1 MLRAVNLLLAYSFS
15 RLQSTA
21 QDSDFVNAATDNI
34 RPTVFFGPNGLDRK
48 HQLSFGGVFQF
59 PLSLHLSLI
68 SHFYSP
74 LPSSLLLPTTGK
86 PGGIFVSDVTG
97 DGSGDGSVVYPY
109 GDPLPGTNIGSFG
122 RTVNPSNI
130 NSAIQAYN
138 ARLGSSP
145 LTAAGAALVNA
156 GIFAGGQL
164 TQLKGAEQMVQP
176 APPGVQG
183 LGWLRSSDM
192 TLGWDYKVHE
202 RFVVTPS
209 VSFYNIFNFANF
221 DAANNPLSPVLNTF
235 GNNAPG
241 ALNSTTYHQRSA
253 DRIGLGS
260 GLFSLG
266 SPRKLEFGLRVSF

>member
-1 MLRAVNLLLAYSFS
+1 
-15 RLQSTA
+15 
-21 QDSDFVNAATDNI
+21 
-34 RPTVFFGPNGLDRK
+34 
-48 HQLSFGGVFQF
+48 
-59 PLSLHLSLI
+59 
-68 SHFYSP
+68 
-74 LPSSLLLPTTGK
+74 
-86 PGGIFVSDVTG
+86 
-97 DGSGDGSVVYPY
+97 
-109 GDPLPGTNIGSFG
+109 
-122 RTVNPSNI
+122 
-130 NSAIQAYN
+130 
-138 ARLGSSP
+138 
-145 LTAAGAALVNA
+145 VNA

-183 LGWLRSSDM
+183 MGWLRSTDM